1 MDLIMSYIY
10 VTIIS
15 LLLGYGLGAVLN
27 KPDCPIDKE
36 PKVCTIKL
44 NDANKQSS
52 YITGVCIE

>member
-1 MDLIMSYIY
+1 MNLIMSYIY
-10 VTIIS
+10 ITTVS

-44 NDANKQSS
+44 NDANNSKS
-52 YITGVCIE
+52 YLTGECVQ